1 MNDSLKVE
9 QQLYNISQAIKL
21 SPEGMKGK
29 KQHYVM
35 ISQVIPCIMHLE
47 NQLAKNNTVPLAMA
61 ADSVR
66 NCSTT
71 SVTTHFTTTIQ
82 TRVSTQILRSLF
94 AQSSESS
101 R

>member
-1 MNDSLKVE
+1 VNDSLKVE

-47 NQLAKNNTVPLAMA
+47 NQLAKNN
-61 ADSVR
+61 
-66 NCSTT
+66 NCAISYG
-71 SVTTHFTTTIQ
+71 
-82 TRVSTQILRSLF
+82 
-94 AQSSESS
+94 S